1 MIKEKND
8 FVDVEFY
15 RITELKNGEKDF
27 NVGQIGGQIEVSE
40 KQKEI
45 LNYIGENPKI
55 TRGELSQKLN
65 INLSAI
71 QKHLDKLKVEGI
83 IKRIGKTKGYWEIIK
98 S

>member
-27 NVGQIGGQIEVSE
+27 NVGQISGQIEVSE

-45 LNYIGENPKI
+45 LNYIGENPK
-55 TRGELSQKLN
+55 
-65 INLSAI
+65 
-71 QKHLDKLKVEGI
+71 
-83 IKRIGKTKGYWEIIK
+83 
-98 S
+98 